1 VKIRA
6 ATHVMPGLS
15 LITAAIVNWNKAYL
29 VQRLR
34 AQRAMVLDDFL
45 AHVTPLGWELGRAI
59 VGAHELDTLQPAR
72 CATHRLPETP

>member
-1 VKIRA
+1 
-6 ATHVMPGLS
+6 MPGLS
-15 LITAAIVNWNKAYL
+15 LITAAIVHRNMVYL

-59 VGAHELDTLQPAR
+59 VDAHEFETLQLTR
-72 CATHRLPETP
+72 YATHRLPETP